1 LGTMKSRQPMRN
13 TLICTVGTSLFSSN
27 LGKLSEKTENKPENW
42 KNIKSYFKNQKWV
55 LLSRELLKV
64 DPAQRL
70 CGAEI
75 NTIEEVRKKE
85 IIQLENIFFLVSDTE
100 DGRNTGRV
108 LKHYFENRQDL
119 SLKQV
124 DFEVVDDLDDQD
136 PKKFK
141 TVGLK
146 NLVRKIGAYLSR
158 ISTQYMAI
166 DATGG
171 YKAQIA
177 VALLIGQALDIP
189 VFYKH
194 ERFSEIIDFPPL
206 PVTMDYDILGRNAAV
221 LHDMECGHTFTR
233 SELGEMEDKLTLFFT
248 DVEIDGE
255 TMYELNAIGQIYL
268 MSFRQRFNYIPE
280 LKPLDP
286 DQRKS
291 PTFGNDH
298 HYPSGFKSFVQKV
311 WEENK
316 WIQSC
321 WTVPYAGQQGI
332 DGISFYV
339 QKDNSDHDILV
350 GSFKMKDFGA
360 RFQVHLSDNR
370 KESLNWVAD
379 YLNRKYR

>member
-1 LGTMKSRQPMRN
+1 MKSRQPMRN
-13 TLICTVGTSLFSSN
+13 TLICTVGTSLFYGN
-27 LGKLSEKTENKPENW
+27 LKPLSENTIHKPENW
-42 KNIKSYFKNQKWV
+42 KKIKAHFDHQEWGAVAK
-55 LLSRELLKV
+55 ELLQV
-64 DPAQRL
+64 DPSQRL

-85 IIQLENIFFLVSDTE
+85 FIHLENIFFLVSDTE
-100 DGRNTGRV
+100 DGRNTGKV

-119 SLKQV
+119 KLKQV
-124 DFEVVDDLDDQD
+124 DFEVVEDLDDQD
-136 PKKFK
+136 PRKFK
-141 TVGLK
+141 TAGLK
-146 NLVRKIGAYLSR
+146 NLVRKIGEYLSR
-158 ISTQYMAI
+158 ISTQHIAI

-206 PVTMDYDILGRNAAV
+206 PVMMDYDILGRNAAL
-221 LHDMECGHTFTR
+221 LHDMECGKTFTR

-248 DVEIDGE
+248 DVEVDGE

-280 LKPLDP
+280 LKPLDT

-298 HYPSGFKSFVQKV
+298 HFPSDFKSFVQKV
-311 WEENK
+311 WEENR
-316 WIQSC
+316 WIQTC
-321 WTVPYAGQQGI
+321 WTVPYAGQKGIQGI
-332 DGISFYV
+332 GFHV

-350 GSFKMKDFGA
+350 GSYKIKNFGA
-360 RFQVHLSDNR
+360 RFQIHLSDER
-370 KESLNWVAD
+370 KESLNWAAD
-379 YLNRKYR
+379 TLNQKYRQKK